1 MPARLLTRVF
11 VCCDVVSCLVQAS
24 GSSLASSQDWVGS
37 TAQVGIYVLI
47 GGLVLQAVAFAVF
60 LGILGRFWVVAR
72 REAFRAR
79 HVPEG
84 WTRVVLAVGVSS
96 VLIMVCP
103 LFAFCWWDF
112 VGGGDGCE

>member
-1 MPARLLTRVF
+1 
-11 VCCDVVSCLVQAS
+11 
-24 GSSLASSQDWVGS
+24 
-37 TAQVGIYVLI
+37 LI

-72 REAFRAR
+72 REGFRAR

-96 VLIMVCP
+96 VLIMVCA
-103 LFAFCWWDF
+103 LFACCCWDCVCWGERVWIGFGVADTNTTDTLHLPRGRVCGRHGGIF
-112 VGGGDGCE
+112 VQPRVAVLGL